1 MLNILQFYNSEFAKK
16 VQEYKELQIQLEK
29 QKRHDAAAKIQALA
43 RGVSSRKRF
52 KKNLPALKKA
62 LKMKSYCV
70 ECEAKVATRRCRQ
83 CKDRY
88 CADCYD
94 LLHQKGE

>member
-1 MLNILQFYNSEFAKK
+1 LQKK
-16 VQEYKELQIQLEK
+16 KI
-29 QKRHDAAAKIQALA
+29 HDAAAKIQALA
-43 RGVSSRKRF
+43 RGVIGRKRF

-70 ECEAKVATRRCRQ
+70 ECEAKVATRRCRS
-83 CKDRY
+83 CKDKY

-94 LLHQKGE
+94 IIHQKGTFLSPIQLGISFDQLAG